1 MLLVKAHKIT
11 SVKFFNLK
19 SAVYISQSKKSFV
32 EVEAG
37 LSVSICLSI
46 SFIVF
51 SYAQHTPFIE
61 DITLFGIL

>member
-1 MLLVKAHKIT
+1 MLFVKAHKIT

-46 SFIVF
+46 SFLVF
-51 SYAQHTPFIE
+51 SYAQH
-61 DITLFGIL
+61 LL